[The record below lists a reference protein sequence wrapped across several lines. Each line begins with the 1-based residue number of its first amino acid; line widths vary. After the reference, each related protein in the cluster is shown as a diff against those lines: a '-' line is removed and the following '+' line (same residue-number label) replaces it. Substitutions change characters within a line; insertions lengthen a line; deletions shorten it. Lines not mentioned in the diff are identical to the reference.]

1 MRDMLFLIILMNR
14 SLQISLIPID
24 TKLFGLQRPTPDTF
38 QSKRGYQKQLH
49 QCNKYKA
56 NQMCGHYAFFFFFCC
71 FSSRLA
77 TLSIFLCQDWGHSE
91 GSQREH
97 SPSLEALQQCA
108 VRAVHSASVKCV
120 CRLPLLHRCALRS
133 SALRPRLAQAISVE
147 LS

>member
-56 NQMCGHYAFFFFFCC
+56 NQMCGHYAFFFFSAVSLPGWQLSQYFCARTGATAKDHRGSIVRLWRRC
-71 FSSRLA
+71 SSVQCGQSTVHQLNV
-77 TLSIFLCQDWGHSE
+77 
-91 GSQREH
+91 
-97 SPSLEALQQCA
+97 CA
-108 VRAVHSASVKCV
+108 VCPCSTTVPCGHQR
-120 CRLPLLHRCALRS
+120 
-133 SALRPRLAQAISVE
+133 
-147 LS
+147 